1 MLIVQSCEY
10 HLNGIPYR
18 VHWIRKRLT
27 IQLNWIMSIIRS
39 NIYDGNTVMVW
50 IRIQM
55 KVEEADF
62 DDVSTGNCDIP
73 GASAVWRVV
82 VREIRT

>member
-1 MLIVQSCEY
+1 
-10 HLNGIPYR
+10 
-18 VHWIRKRLT
+18 
-27 IQLNWIMSIIRS
+27 
-39 NIYDGNTVMVW
+39 
-50 IRIQM
+50 M

-62 DDVSTGNCDIP
+62 DDVFTGNCDIP